1 MAGTSALFDTSLGLL
16 VNKLREEAEKLRE
29 SDVQREIDY
38 LKLQLDGLA
47 RSHLL
52 SSITLCR
59 EGVLH
64 LFKLKCRTGEDQA
77 KMAQS
82 GEATEG
88 KQVAAFASRS
98 AIDRIPNLSRDLN
111 DLKLTN
117 LDDAE
122 ERALSAAKKDFEQAR
137 IKAIEAFNN
146 ESLPPCDRIQAMVIR
161 VAATMLE
168 NVDHPEDALP
178 VCISC
183 LEELHALPEVKESF
197 SVEINKPF
205 KYRYYKE
212 YRRQIISSVCRINHA
227 VRNAALMV
235 AKKGEL
241 FALPLIDNG
250 VEEIDP
256 LHDQRVA
263 ESLGKLEM
271 QHYSVTALT
280 LGQKNEKEKPNIPQ
294 GIASN
299 SNGHFIVGDE
309 WDRDRSVKIFDSDG
323 NFQSTFCGFPIDD
336 ENTMVR
342 IRDVATD
349 IFDKV
354 YVLVELQEKSSSTAR
369 YKIYL
374 FDQQG
379 NTKHHFFLRKE
390 TAEVLRVTVSR
401 HNDILVLGDSS
412 EENIKSV
419 VDIYNPDGQFN
430 RSIGETALN
439 CAEDLCATS
448 DGRVVVLDRDDQGAL
463 SVLVFGPDG
472 ECIRDDFLKH
482 FEKKERLITKL
493 RPSIASHQVN
503 NHVVIAIPSEEG
515 DPLQILRLD
524 IDTGTFLPN
533 ILLPVEGLVSTRGIS
548 VTVEGRI
555 ALSLLDKTGGDSK
568 VLVV

>member
-1 MAGTSALFDTSLGLL
+1 MAVTSALFDTSVGLL

-29 SDVQREIDY
+29 SDVRREIDY
-38 LKLQLDGLA
+38 IKLQLDGLA

-64 LFKLKCRTGEDQA
+64 LFKLKSRTGEDQV
-77 KMAQS
+77 KIAQS
-82 GEATEG
+82 GEGIEDR
-88 KQVAAFASRS
+88 QVAVFASRS
-98 AIDRIPNLSRDLN
+98 PIDRIPNLSRDLK

-117 LDDAE
+117 LDDEE

-137 IKAIEAFNN
+137 IKAIEAFKN

-197 SVEINKPF
+197 SVEINKPAL
-205 KYRYYKE
+205 KYHVSKE
-212 YRRQIISSVCRINHA
+212 HRRQIISSVCRINHA
-227 VRNAALMV
+227 VRNAAVMV

-241 FALPLIDNG
+241 FALPLIDSG
-250 VEEIDP
+250 VEQIDP
-256 LHDQRVA
+256 LHDLRVG
-263 ESLGKLEM
+263 ESLGKLGM
-271 QHYSVTALT
+271 QHYSVAALT
-280 LGQKNEKEKPNIPQ
+280 LGQKNEKEKPKIPQ

-299 SNGHFIVGDE
+299 SIGHFIVGDE
-309 WDRDRSVKIFDSDG
+309 WDRSVKIFESDG
-323 NFQSTFCGFPIDD
+323 NFHSTFCGIPTDD
-336 ENTMVR
+336 ENTIVS
-342 IRDVATD
+342 IADVATD
-349 IFDKV
+349 IFDNV
-354 YVLVELQEKSSSTAR
+354 YVLVDLQEKSSSTAR

-401 HNDILVLGDSS
+401 HNEILVLGDSS
-412 EENIKSV
+412 EDNTKSI

-430 RSIGETALN
+430 RSFGEKTLN
-439 CAEDLCATS
+439 RAEDVCATS

-472 ECIRDDFLKH
+472 ECINDDFLKH
-482 FEKKERLITKL
+482 FEKKERPITKL
-493 RPSIASHQVN
+493 RSSIASHRES
-503 NHVVIAIPSEEG
+503 NHVVIAIPSEERN
-515 DPLQILRLD
+515 PVQILRLD
-524 IDTGTFLPN
+524 IDSGTFLPN
-533 ILLPVEGLVSTRGIS
+533 ILLPVGGLVSTRGIS

>member
-1 MAGTSALFDTSLGLL
+1 MAVTSALFDTSVGLL

-29 SDVQREIDY
+29 SDVRREIDY
-38 LKLQLDGLA
+38 FKLQLDGLA

-52 SSITLCR
+52 SSITFCR

-64 LFKLKCRTGEDQA
+64 LFKLKCSTGEDQA
-77 KMAQS
+77 KITQS
-82 GEATEG
+82 GEGIEG
-88 KQVAAFASRS
+88 KQVAVFASRS
-98 AIDRIPNLSRDLN
+98 PIDRLPNLSRDLN

-137 IKAIEAFNN
+137 IKAIEAFSN

-227 VRNAALMV
+227 VRNAAVMV

-241 FALPLIDNG
+241 FSLPLIDNG

-280 LGQKNEKEKPNIPQ
+280 LGQKNEKEKPKIPQ

-309 WDRDRSVKIFDSDG
+309 WDRSIKIFDRDI
-323 NFQSTFCGFPIDD
+323 NFQSSFCGAPIDD
-336 ENTMVR
+336 ENTIVG
-342 IRDVATD
+342 IADVATD
-349 IFDKV
+349 IFDNV
-354 YVLVELQEKSSSTAR
+354 YVLVELHEKSSSTACF
-369 YKIYL
+369 KIYL

-390 TAEVLRVTVSR
+390 TTQVLRVTVSR
-401 HNDILVLGDSS
+401 HNEILVLGDSS
-412 EENIKSV
+412 EENTKSV
-419 VDIYNPDGQFN
+419 VDVYNPNDGEFIRNFGEKTLN
-430 RSIGETALN
+430 R
-439 CAEDLCATS
+439 AEDLCATS

-463 SVLVFGPDG
+463 SVLVFGPDDK
-472 ECIRDDFLKH
+472 CISDDFLKH
-482 FEKKERLITKL
+482 FEEKERVITKL
-493 RPSIASHQVN
+493 RSSIASHRES
-503 NHVVIAIPSEEG
+503 NHVVIAIPSEQG

-524 IDTGTFLPN
+524 IDSGTFLPN

>member
-1 MAGTSALFDTSLGLL
+1 MAYILKTSVELL
-16 VNKLREEAEKLRE
+16 VNKLQEEAEKFTE
-29 SDVQREIDY
+29 SNVREIKN
-38 LKLQLDGLA
+38 LRLSLEGLA

-52 SSITLCR
+52 SSITLYR

-64 LFKLKCRTGEDQA
+64 LFKLKSKTGEDQA
-77 KMAQS
+77 KMAQN
-82 GEATEG
+82 EEG
-88 KQVAAFASRS
+88 IEDRQDAVYASRS
-98 AIDRIPNLSRDLN
+98 PLVRAINAARDLK
-111 DLKLTN
+111 DLELTN

-122 ERALSAAKKDFEQAR
+122 ERALSAAKKKFEQAC

-146 ESLPPCDRIQAMVIR
+146 ESLPPCDRIQAMMIR

-168 NVDHPEDALP
+168 SVDHPEDALP

-183 LEELHALPEVKESF
+183 LEDLHALPEVKESF
-197 SVEINKPF
+197 SAEINKPF
-205 KYRYYKE
+205 KYRFSKE

-227 VRNAALMV
+227 VRNTAVMV

-241 FALPLIDNG
+241 FTLPLIDNG

-256 LHDQRVA
+256 LHDHRVA

-271 QHYSVTALT
+271 QHYFVAVLT
-280 LGQKNEKEKPNIPQ
+280 LGQENEKEKPKIPQ

-299 SNGHFIVGDE
+299 SFGHFIVLDE
-309 WDRDRSVKIFDSDG
+309 WDRSVKIFDSDG
-323 NFQSTFCGFPIDD
+323 NFQSTFCGIPIGD
-336 ENTMVR
+336 ENT
-342 IRDVATD
+342 ILSIADVATD
-349 IFDKV
+349 ISDNV
-354 YVLVELQEKSSSTAR
+354 YVLVELEEKSSSKAR

-401 HNDILVLGDSS
+401 HNEILVLGDSS
-412 EENIKSV
+412 EENTKSV

-430 RSIGETALN
+430 RSFGEKTLN
-439 CAEDLCATS
+439 RAEDVCATS

-472 ECIRDDFLKH
+472 ECISDDFLKH
-482 FEKKERLITKL
+482 FEKKERPITKL
-493 RPSIASHQVN
+493 RSSIASHRES
-503 NHVVIAIPSEEG
+503 NHVVIAIPSEER
-515 DPLQILRLD
+515 DPVQILRLD
-524 IDTGTFLPN
+524 IDSGTFLPN
-533 ILLPVEGLVSTRGIS
+533 ILLPVGGLVSTRGIS

-555 ALSLLDKTGGDSK
+555 ALSLLDKTGRDSK

>member
-1 MAGTSALFDTSLGLL
+1 MALTSALFDTSVGLL

-52 SSITLCR
+52 SSVTLCR

-64 LFKLKCRTGEDQA
+64 LFKLKTKTGEHQA
-77 KMAQS
+77 KMAPS
-82 GEATEG
+82 EEEIEDR
-88 KQVAAFASRS
+88 QVTVYASRS
-98 AIDRIPNLSRDLN
+98 PIDRITSVSRDLK

-122 ERALSAAKKDFEQAR
+122 ERALAAAKKNFEQAR

-146 ESLPPCDRIQAMVIR
+146 EALPPSDRIQAMVIR

-168 NVDHPEDALP
+168 SVAHPEDALP
-178 VCISC
+178 VCLSC

-197 SVEINKPF
+197 SLEINRGY
-205 KYRYYKE
+205 KYHFSKDQ
-212 YRRQIISSVCRINHA
+212 RRQIISSVCRINHA
-227 VRNAALMV
+227 VRNAAVMV

-241 FALPLIDNG
+241 LALPLIDNG
-250 VEEIDP
+250 AEKIDP
-256 LHDQRVA
+256 LHDHRIA
-263 ESLGKLEM
+263 ESLGKLKM
-271 QHYSVTALT
+271 QHYSVAALT
-280 LGQKNEKEKPNIPQ
+280 LGQKNEKEKPKIPQ

-309 WDRDRSVKIFDSDG
+309 WDRSVKIFDSDG
-323 NFQSTFCGFPIDD
+323 NFHSTLSGIPNDD
-336 ENTMVR
+336 ENTIVS
-342 IRDVATD
+342 IGDVATD
-349 IFDKV
+349 IFDNV
-354 YVLVELQEKSSSTAR
+354 YVLVELQEKSTSTAR

-390 TAEVLRVTVSR
+390 TTEALRVTVGKR
-401 HNDILVLGDSS
+401 NEILVLGDMYSS
-412 EENIKSV
+412 EENTKSV
-419 VDIYNPDGQFN
+419 VDIYNPDGKYI
-430 RSIGETALN
+430 RSFGETTLN
-439 CAEDLCATS
+439 CAEDLCATN

-463 SVLVFGPDG
+463 SALMFGADY
-472 ECIRDDFLKH
+472 ECISDDLFKP
-482 FEKKERLITKL
+482 FEKKQRLITKL
-493 RPSIASHQVN
+493 RSSIASHRVS
-503 NHVVIAIPSEEG
+503 NHVVIAIPSEEA
-515 DPLQILRLD
+515 DPVQIRRMD
-524 IDTGTFLPN
+524 IDSAAFLPN

-548 VTVEGRI
+548 LAVDGRI
-555 ALSLLDKTGGDSK
+555 ALSLLDKTWGDSK